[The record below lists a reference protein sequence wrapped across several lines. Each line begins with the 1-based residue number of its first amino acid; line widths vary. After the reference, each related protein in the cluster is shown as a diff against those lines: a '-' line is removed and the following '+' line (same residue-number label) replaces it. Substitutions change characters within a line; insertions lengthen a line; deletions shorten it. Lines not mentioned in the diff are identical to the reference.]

1 MTLFTT
7 RLVMVIPAEQQATA
21 NAACALLGFGPRIF
35 EAPVWTSSSLEGVK
49 ATHCWCSWAMRPEN
63 EALVLAALA
72 TAGVDV
78 VVQNVD
84 RADPAVARP
93 RPDEVLD
100 AQGLKDWR
108 GAAQTRDGVLSA
120 GQKSTQSGGTALPP
134 GN

>member
-21 NAACALLGFGPRIF
+21 NAACALLGFGPRTF
-35 EAPVWTSSSLEGVK
+35 EAPVWTNSSLEGVR
-49 ATHCWCSWAMRPEN
+49 ATHYWCSWAMRPEN
-63 EALVLAALA
+63 EALVLAGLA

-84 RADPAVARP
+84 RSDPAIARP

-108 GAAQTRDGVLSA
+108 GAAQTRDGALSA
-120 GQKSTQSGGTALPP
+120 GQESKRSGGTALPP
-134 GN
+134 AN

>member
-21 NAACALLGFGPRIF
+21 NAACAQLGFGPRTF
-35 EAPVWTSSSLEGVK
+35 EAPVWTDASVDGAV
-49 ATHCWCSWAMRPEN
+49 ATHYWCSWAMRPEN

-78 VVQNVD
+78 VVQKVD
-84 RADPAVARP
+84 RSDPAVAEP
-93 RPDEVLD
+93 RPDEVLQ

-120 GQKSTQSGGTALPP
+120 GQVGTRSGGTPLPP
-134 GN
+134 AN